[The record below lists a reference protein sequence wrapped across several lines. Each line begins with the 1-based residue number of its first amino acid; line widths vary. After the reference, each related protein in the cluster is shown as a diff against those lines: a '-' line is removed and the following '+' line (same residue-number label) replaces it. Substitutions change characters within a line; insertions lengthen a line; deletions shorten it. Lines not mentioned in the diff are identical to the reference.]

1 MRRTLLLLHASA
13 ALLGGITRALHVGA
27 APRGLAARLGAIS
40 LAAPP
45 APEFSRPFALG
56 AFESK
61 KSARVEVRADS
72 SECAALARR
81 FDFEELSSLAANVS
95 LAVVDRRRMRIRAR
109 GTLSAVG
116 LRQRNFVGD
125 SVYVPVSEVPFETYF
140 IATDADV
147 DIAQLELDVADDEA
161 RAATRTRRHARR
173 GWAARARA
181 HRAHHLSHSRAISRD
196 LPQAFDEIVCDGRID
211 LSEVVAQ
218 HLYLHVDDANSDAAG
233 EWREAPG
240 EVVIEWG
247 DGDDASSSS

>member
-27 APRGLAARLGAIS
+27 ALRGLTARLGAIS

-95 LAVVDRRRMRIRAR
+95 LAIVDRRRMRIRAR

-140 IATDADV
+140 IATDADA

-161 RAATRTRRHARR
+161 RAVTRTWRHARR
-173 GWAARARA
+173 GWAARRRAR
-181 HRAHHLSHSRAISRD
+181 RAHHLSLARN

-211 LSEVVAQ
+211 LGEVVAQ
-218 HLYLHVDDANSDAAG
+218 HLYLHVDDANNDAAG
-233 EWREAPG
+233 EWREAPD
-240 EVVIEWG
+240 EAVVIEWG
-247 DGDDASSSS
+247 DDA

>member
-1 MRRTLLLLHASA
+1 MRRALLLLHASA
-13 ALLGGITRALHVGA
+13 ALLGGLTRALHVGA
-27 APRGLAARLGAIS
+27 APRGLAARLGALS

-56 AFESK
+56 AFESR

-125 SVYVPVSEVPFETYF
+125 SVFVPVSEVPFETYF

-147 DIAQLELDVADDEA
+147 DTAQLELDVADDEA
-161 RAATRTRRHARR
+161 RAATRTRRGPRALAP
-173 GWAARARA
+173 AARTTSVTRAR
-181 HRAHHLSHSRAISRD
+181 SPAISRRRSTRSCATAGSTSARS
-196 LPQAFDEIVCDGRID
+196 LRSTSTSTSTTRTATPRASGGRRPER
-211 LSEVVAQ
+211 S
-218 HLYLHVDDANSDAAG
+218 
-233 EWREAPG
+233 
-240 EVVIEWG
+240 
-247 DGDDASSSS
+247 

>member
-1 MRRTLLLLHASA
+1 MRRALLLLHASA
-13 ALLGGITRALHVGA
+13 ALLGGLTRALHVGA
-27 APRGLAARLGAIS
+27 APRGLAARLGALS

-56 AFESK
+56 AFESR

-125 SVYVPVSEVPFETYF
+125 SVNVPVSEVPFETYF

-147 DIAQLELDVADDEA
+147 DTAQLELDVADDEA

-181 HRAHHLSHSRAISRD
+181 HRAHHLQTTSVTRARSPAISRRRSTRSCATAGSTSARS
-196 LPQAFDEIVCDGRID
+196 LRSTSTSTSTTRTATPRASGGRRPVR
-211 LSEVVAQ
+211 S
-218 HLYLHVDDANSDAAG
+218 
-233 EWREAPG
+233 
-240 EVVIEWG
+240 
-247 DGDDASSSS
+247 